1 MWLSDF
7 YFGWTLVSCFSKVAR
22 WPSSLFL
29 FDCSSRGA
37 PSGSGPKSN
46 CKSGIQ
52 DQFSAWCSCRLPDRY
67 SCRWLSVIRP
77 GWVVFR
83 IWASGPM
90 SMHSWTTFGKSC
102 RMCRCTL
109 TSTPRWLVSP
119 VPLIPRDYTYFVS
132 IREEAHGCYVIDIV
146 FNKPFVVQS
155 ELNTD
160 IYKLNDITM
169 IIREDSK
176 IPLFKPTKIKRPFV
190 IIEN

>member
-1 MWLSDF
+1 M
-7 YFGWTLVSCFSKVAR
+7 
-22 WPSSLFL
+22 
-29 FDCSSRGA
+29 
-37 PSGSGPKSN
+37 
-46 CKSGIQ
+46 
-52 DQFSAWCSCRLPDRY
+52 
-67 SCRWLSVIRP
+67 
-77 GWVVFR
+77 
-83 IWASGPM
+83 
-90 SMHSWTTFGKSC
+90 
-102 RMCRCTL
+102 
-109 TSTPRWLVSP
+109 
-119 VPLIPRDYTYFVS
+119 S